1 MARRA
6 TVEFVLRPFEGL
18 PGEPDWVAMREVV
31 PAATAT
37 ARTTKEHGARDVT
50 VTTVLPMAW
59 PALHRGDGT
68 IMLALQQH
76 AGSGDASR
84 DLADLLL
91 RALELKPGTPITSAP
106 LPEPGPRLQDVL
118 DLSVPFEV
126 TVHEGF
132 DYWTSADAELT
143 PDVVASL
150 ERMNETIVPTT
161 RLTSVDAAYWAR
173 MGDREYLRWAMPHDE
188 QAFPRRARAP
198 ARAAPLGPRRGRLGR
213 QVHRRVPLVRDPR
226 AGLGPR
232 AGHGAR
238 RPRGPRRRA
247 GRAAHRGAR
256 GDRAARRERAA
267 GPRGARRAPAHAP
280 LTRPARAP
288 GGVRTDRPTGEMT
301 RR

>member
-37 ARTTKEHGARDVT
+37 ARTTAEHGARDVV

-68 IMLALQQH
+68 ILLALQQH

-84 DLADLLL
+84 DLAALLL
-91 RALELKPGTPITSAP
+91 QALELPAGTPLTSAP

-118 DLSVPFEV
+118 DLTVPFEV

-143 PDVVASL
+143 PDVLASL
-150 ERMNETIVPTT
+150 ERMNETIVPTR

-173 MGDREYLRWAMPHDE
+173 MGDREYLRWAVPHDE
-188 QAFPRRARAP
+188 QDFLDALARLHAQRRSGIGEENEVGKFIGAFRSCGILVPVWDLAWGTEPEELEGPVRELGERLAEALAVEGPLDANERRARAGLV
-198 ARAAPLGPRRGRLGR
+198 AR
-213 QVHRRVPLVRDPR
+213 Q
-226 AGLGPR
+226 
-232 AGHGAR
+232 
-238 RPRGPRRRA
+238 
-247 GRAAHRGAR
+247 
-256 GDRAARRERAA
+256 
-267 GPRGARRAPAHAP
+267 
-280 LTRPARAP
+280 LTLR
-288 GGVRTDRPTGEMT
+288 
-301 RR
+301 